1 MFEEQERM
9 NEMWDEYFAKQDDHL
24 ERYASERKDIQ
35 MYEDSENEYHEYINT
50 IYLRHLELAKNYTDN
65 NTKIWVLQ
73 NTHKHQE

>member
-1 MFEEQERM
+1 MFDEQERM

-50 IYLRHLELAKNYTDN
+50 IYLRHLELAENYTDN
-65 NTKIWVLQ
+65 NTKI
-73 NTHKHQE
+73 